1 MSLIRALG
9 DSISDAYEYLED
21 SFLKDRTTLTAF
33 AASTALS
40 AIAAIAVMNCDLLS
54 GAVEFDKDDGIDPN
68 EWYEYSEEASFK
80 RN

>member
-1 MSLIRALG
+1 MSLIKALG
-9 DSISDAYEYLED
+9 DSISDAYEYFED

-33 AASTALS
+33 AASTAIS

-54 GAVEFDKDDGIDPN
+54 GKVEFNKGEGIDPN
-68 EWYEYSEEASFK
+68 EWYEYSEGASFN

>member
-1 MSLIRALG
+1 MSFLKTIG
-9 DSISDAYEYLED
+9 GSISDTFESFEE
-21 SFLKDRTTLTAF
+21 SFLKNRTTLTAF

-54 GAVEFDKDDGIDPN
+54 GKVDFDSDDGVDPN
-68 EWYEYSEEASFK
+68 EWYEYSESASFR